1 MVSLE
6 TCKCTK
12 FFSDAVKKLHF
23 FVLLI
28 ILSLIP
34 ILYILQAMQYSS
46 ERVKNQK
53 LESKSEIFAYRLDK
67 NWEQTSWSL
76 LKVLAETPIG
86 EWFYATVSKVDLDF
100 NGKKLAFAKKTFKN
114 PDKSVQISEFQHSL
128 DMRRRLKSAGLPTW
142 HTYRPIKGEN
152 QILMTLGTKDQ
163 DMLISP
169 HNLWEKEKLFLQGC
183 RGNLL
188 NDQEPFF
195 QDIFSLIQKSSD
207 NKLSLAWDACFLKVH
222 DQKVSLLVGDFDQIG
237 VWKRNVD
244 EHIIFSSNIE
254 QFWLFLLEI
263 EKNLNIQLYS
273 DFFTFLIKQQN
284 SGLINQKIDLEYL
297 KAKVLYTMNGAL
309 D

>member
-1 MVSLE
+1 MLSLK
-6 TCKCTK
+6 TSKCTNI
-12 FFSDAVKKLHF
+12 FSDAVKKLHF
-23 FVLLI
+23 FMFLI
-28 ILSLIP
+28 ILSWVP
-34 ILYILQAMQYSS
+34 ILYILQAMQHSS
-46 ERVKNQK
+46 ERAKNQK
-53 LESKSEIFAYRLDK
+53 TESKREIFAYRIDK
-67 NWEQTSWSL
+67 NWKKTSWTL

-100 NGKKLAFAKKTFKN
+100 KGKKLAFAKKTFKN

-142 HTYRPIKGEN
+142 QTYRPIKGEN
-152 QILMTLGTKDQ
+152 QILMTLGNKDQ

-169 HNLWEKEKLFLQGC
+169 HNLWEKEKVFLQGC
-183 RGNLL
+183 RVNLL
-188 NDQEPFF
+188 EDQEVFF

-254 QFWLFLLEI
+254 QLWLFLLEI

-273 DFFTFLIKQQN
+273 DFFTFLIKEQN

>member
-1 MVSLE
+1 M
-6 TCKCTK
+6 
-12 FFSDAVKKLHF
+12 HF
-23 FVLLI
+23 FVFLS
-28 ILSLIP
+28 ILSLVS
-34 ILYILQAMQYSS
+34 ILYILQAMQHSS

-67 NWEQTSWSL
+67 NWEKTSWSL
-76 LKVLAETPIG
+76 LKVLAESPIG
-86 EWFYATVSKVDLDF
+86 EGFYARVSKVELDF

-114 PDKSVQISEFQHSL
+114 SDKAVQITEFQHSL
-128 DMRRRLKSAGLPTW
+128 DMRRRVKSAGLPTW
-142 HTYRPIKGEN
+142 QTYRPIKGEN
-152 QILMTLGTKDQ
+152 QILMTLGNKNQ

-169 HNLWEKEKLFLQGC
+169 HNLWEKENEFLQGC
-183 RGNLL
+183 GANLL
-188 NDQEPFF
+188 NDQELFF

-207 NKLSLAWDACFLKVH
+207 NKLSLAWDACFLKLH

-284 SGLINQKIDLEYL
+284 SGLINQKIDLENL
-297 KAKVLYTMNGAL
+297 KAKVLYMMS
-309 D
+309 

>member
-1 MVSLE
+1 MQFLLFLCILRWIFSFLSAMNSYLE
-6 TCKCTK
+6 
-12 FFSDAVKKLHF
+12 
-23 FVLLI
+23 
-28 ILSLIP
+28 
-34 ILYILQAMQYSS
+34 
-46 ERVKNQK
+46 ERRDGKTG
-53 LESKSEIFAYRLDK
+53 SKREIFAYRLDK

-86 EWFYATVSKVDLDF
+86 EGFYAAVSKVDLDF
-100 NGKKLAFAKKTFKN
+100 KGKKLAFAKKTFKN
-114 PDKSVQISEFQHSL
+114 PDKNIQISKFQHSL
-128 DMRRRLKSAGLPTW
+128 DIRRRVKSAGLPTW
-142 HTYRPIKGEN
+142 QTYRPIKGEN
-152 QILMTLGTKDQ
+152 QILMTLGNKDQ

-169 HNLWEKEKLFLQGC
+169 HNLWEKEKVFLQGC
-183 RGNLL
+183 RANLFR
-188 NDQEPFF
+188 DQELFF

-254 QFWLFLLEI
+254 QLWLFLLQI

-273 DFFTFLIKQQN
+273 DFFNFLIKQQN
-284 SGLINQKIDLEYL
+284 SGLINQKIDLKNL

>member
-1 MVSLE
+1 
-6 TCKCTK
+6 
-12 FFSDAVKKLHF
+12 LHF

-46 ERVKNQK
+46 ERAKNQK
-53 LESKSEIFAYRLDK
+53 TESKREIFAYRIDK
-67 NWEQTSWSL
+67 NWEQTSWIL
-76 LKVLAETPIG
+76 LKVLAESPIG
-86 EWFYATVSKVDLDF
+86 EWFYARVSKVDLDL

-114 PDKSVQISEFQHSL
+114 PDKAVQISAFQHSL
-128 DMRRRLKSAGLPTW
+128 DMRRRVKSAGLPTW
-142 HTYRPIKGEN
+142 QTYRPIKGEN
-152 QILMTLGTKDQ
+152 QILMTLGNKDQ

-169 HNLWEKEKLFLQGC
+169 HNLWEKEKVFLQRCGA
-183 RGNLL
+183 NLL
-188 NDQEPFF
+188 NDQELFF

-222 DQKVSLLVGDFDQIG
+222 ENKVSLLVGDFDQIG

-254 QFWLFLLEI
+254 QLWLFLLEI

-273 DFFTFLIKQQN
+273 DFFNFLIKQQN
-284 SGLINQKIDLEYL
+284 SGLINQKIDLKNL

>member
-1 MVSLE
+1 MKPAARTKVEFLLFLCILRWIFSFLSAMNSYLE
-6 TCKCTK
+6 
-12 FFSDAVKKLHF
+12 
-23 FVLLI
+23 
-28 ILSLIP
+28 
-34 ILYILQAMQYSS
+34 
-46 ERVKNQK
+46 ERRDEKT
-53 LESKSEIFAYRLDK
+53 ESKSEIFAYRLDK
-67 NWEQTSWSL
+67 NLEQTSWTL
-76 LKVLAETPIG
+76 LKVLAESPIG

-114 PDKSVQISEFQHSL
+114 PDKSIQFSEFQHSL
-128 DMRRRLKSAGLPTW
+128 DIRRRVKGAGLPTW
-142 HTYRPIKGEN
+142 QTYRPIKGEN

-169 HNLWEKEKLFLQGC
+169 HNLWEKEKVFLQGY
-183 RGNLL
+183 RANLL
-188 NDQEPFF
+188 NDQELFF

-244 EHIIFSSNIE
+244 ENVIFSSNIE

-284 SGLINQKIDLEYL
+284 SGLINQKIDLENL

>member
-1 MVSLE
+1 MQFLLFLCILRWIFSFLSAMNSYLE
-6 TCKCTK
+6 
-12 FFSDAVKKLHF
+12 
-23 FVLLI
+23 
-28 ILSLIP
+28 
-34 ILYILQAMQYSS
+34 
-46 ERVKNQK
+46 ERRDEKTG
-53 LESKSEIFAYRLDK
+53 SKREIFAYRIDK
-67 NWEQTSWSL
+67 NWEQTSWIL
-76 LKVLAETPIG
+76 LKVLAESPIG

-100 NGKKLAFAKKTFKN
+100 YGKKLAFAKKTFKN
-114 PDKSVQISEFQHSL
+114 PNKSVQISEFQHSL
-128 DMRRRLKSAGLPTW
+128 DIRRRVKSAGLPTW
-142 HTYRPIKGEN
+142 QTYRPIKGEN
-152 QILMTLGTKDQ
+152 QILMTLGNKDQ

-169 HNLWEKEKLFLQGC
+169 HNLWEKEKVFLQGY
-183 RGNLL
+183 RANLL
-188 NDQEPFF
+188 NDQELFF

-244 EHIIFSSNIE
+244 ENVIFSSNIE
-254 QFWLFLLEI
+254 QLWLFLLAI

-284 SGLINQKIDLEYL
+284 AGLINQKIDLKNL

>member
-1 MVSLE
+1 M
-6 TCKCTK
+6 
-12 FFSDAVKKLHF
+12 HF
-23 FVLLI
+23 LVFLI
-28 ILSLIP
+28 ILSLVS
-34 ILYILQAMQYSS
+34 ILYILQAMKQSLD
-46 ERVKNQK
+46 RVKNQK
-53 LESKSEIFAYRLDK
+53 TESKREIFAYRLDK

-86 EWFYATVSKVDLDF
+86 EWFYARVSKVDLNF
-100 NGKKLAFAKKTFKN
+100 KGKKLAFAKKTFKN
-114 PDKSVQISEFQHSL
+114 PDKAVQISKFQHSL

-142 HTYRPIKGEN
+142 QTYRPIKGES
-152 QILMTLGTKDQ
+152 QILMTLGNKNK

-188 NDQEPFF
+188 RDRELFF

-254 QFWLFLLEI
+254 QLWLFLLEI

-273 DFFTFLIKQQN
+273 DFFTFLIKKQN
-284 SGLINQKIDLEYL
+284 SGLINQKIDLENL
-297 KAKVLYTMNGAL
+297 KAKVLYMMSGAP

>member
-1 MVSLE
+1 M
-6 TCKCTK
+6 
-12 FFSDAVKKLHF
+12 HF
-23 FVLLI
+23 LVFLI
-28 ILSLIP
+28 ILSLVS
-34 ILYILQAMQYSS
+34 ILYILQAMKQSLD
-46 ERVKNQK
+46 RVKNQK
-53 LESKSEIFAYRLDK
+53 TESKREIFAYRLDK

-86 EWFYATVSKVDLDF
+86 EWFYARVSKVDLNF
-100 NGKKLAFAKKTFKN
+100 KGKKLAFAKKTFKN
-114 PDKSVQISEFQHSL
+114 PDKAVQISKFQHSL

-142 HTYRPIKGEN
+142 QTYRPIKGEN
-152 QILMTLGTKDQ
+152 QILMTLGNKDQ

-169 HNLWEKEKLFLQGC
+169 HNLWEKEKVFLQGC
-183 RGNLL
+183 RANLFG
-188 NDQEPFF
+188 DQELFF

-254 QFWLFLLEI
+254 QLWLFLLEI

-273 DFFTFLIKQQN
+273 DFFNFLIKQQN
-284 SGLINQKIDLEYL
+284 SGLINQKIDLENL
-297 KAKVLYTMNGAL
+297 KAKVLYMMSWAP

>member
-1 MVSLE
+1 MNSYLE
-6 TCKCTK
+6 
-12 FFSDAVKKLHF
+12 
-23 FVLLI
+23 
-28 ILSLIP
+28 
-34 ILYILQAMQYSS
+34 
-46 ERVKNQK
+46 ERRDEKTG
-53 LESKSEIFAYRLDK
+53 SKREIFAYRLDK
-67 NWEQTSWSL
+67 NWEQTFWAL

-86 EWFYATVSKVDLDF
+86 EWFYARVSKVDLDF
-100 NGKKLAFAKKTFKN
+100 KGKKLAFAKKTFKN
-114 PDKSVQISEFQHSL
+114 PYKALQISEFQHSL
-128 DMRRRLKSAGLPTW
+128 DMRRCVKSAGLPTW
-142 HTYRPIKGEN
+142 QTYRPIKGEN
-152 QILMTLGTKDQ
+152 QILMTLGNKDQ

-169 HNLWEKEKLFLQGC
+169 HNLWEKEKVFLQGY
-183 RGNLL
+183 RANLL
-188 NDQEPFF
+188 NDQELFF

-254 QFWLFLLEI
+254 QLWLFLLQI

-273 DFFTFLIKQQN
+273 DFFTFLIKEQN

>member
-6 TCKCTK
+6 TSKYTNI
-12 FFSDAVKKLHF
+12 FSDAVKKLHF
-23 FVLLI
+23 FVFLI
-28 ILSLIP
+28 ILSLVS
-34 ILYILQAMQYSS
+34 ILYILKAMKQSLD
-46 ERVKNQK
+46 RAKNQK
-53 LESKSEIFAYRLDK
+53 TESKSEIFAYRLDK
-67 NWEQTSWSL
+67 NWEQTSWTL

-100 NGKKLAFAKKTFKN
+100 KGKKLAFAKKTFKN
-114 PDKSVQISEFQHSL
+114 PDKSVQISKFQHSL
-128 DMRRRLKSAGLPTW
+128 DMRRCVKSAGLPTW
-142 HTYRPIKGEN
+142 QTYRPIKGEN
-152 QILMTLGTKDQ
+152 KILMTLGNKNE

-188 NDQEPFF
+188 NDQELFF
-195 QDIFSLIQKSSD
+195 QDIFSLIQKSRD

-244 EHIIFSSNIE
+244 ENVIFSSNIE
-254 QFWLFLLEI
+254 QLWLFLLAI

-284 SGLINQKIDLEYL
+284 SGLINQKIDLENL
-297 KAKVLYTMNGAL
+297 KAKVLYMMS
-309 D
+309 

>member
-1 MVSLE
+1 MQFLLFLCILRWIFSFLSAMNSYLE
-6 TCKCTK
+6 
-12 FFSDAVKKLHF
+12 
-23 FVLLI
+23 
-28 ILSLIP
+28 
-34 ILYILQAMQYSS
+34 
-46 ERVKNQK
+46 ERRDEKT
-53 LESKSEIFAYRLDK
+53 ESKSVIFAYRLDK
-67 NWEQTSWSL
+67 NWEKTSWSL

-86 EWFYATVSKVDLDF
+86 EWFYARVSKVDLDF
-100 NGKKLAFAKKTFKN
+100 NGKKVAFAKKTFKN
-114 PDKSVQISEFQHSL
+114 PDKTVQIQEFQHSL

-142 HTYRPIKGEN
+142 QTYRPIKGEN
-152 QILMTLGTKDQ
+152 QILMTLGNKDQ

-169 HNLWEKEKLFLQGC
+169 HNLWEKEKVFLQGC
-183 RGNLL
+183 RGNLFG
-188 NDQEPFF
+188 DQELFF

-254 QFWLFLLEI
+254 QLWLFLLQI

-273 DFFTFLIKQQN
+273 DFFNFLIKQQN

-297 KAKVLYTMNGAL
+297 KAKVLYTMS
-309 D
+309 

>member
-1 MVSLE
+1 
-6 TCKCTK
+6 
-12 FFSDAVKKLHF
+12 
-23 FVLLI
+23 
-28 ILSLIP
+28 
-34 ILYILQAMQYSS
+34 MQHSS
-46 ERVKNQK
+46 ERAKNQK
-53 LESKSEIFAYRLDK
+53 TESKSEIFAYRIDK
-67 NWEQTSWSL
+67 NWEQTSWAL

-86 EWFYATVSKVDLDF
+86 EWFYAAVSKVDLNF

-114 PDKSVQISEFQHSL
+114 PDKAVQIQEFQHSL
-128 DMRRRLKSAGLPTW
+128 DMRRCVKSAGLPTW
-142 HTYRPIKGEN
+142 QTYRPIKGEK

-244 EHIIFSSNIE
+244 ENVIFSSNIE

-273 DFFTFLIKQQN
+273 DFFTFLIKEQN

>member
-1 MVSLE
+1 MNSYLE
-6 TCKCTK
+6 
-12 FFSDAVKKLHF
+12 
-23 FVLLI
+23 
-28 ILSLIP
+28 
-34 ILYILQAMQYSS
+34 
-46 ERVKNQK
+46 ERRDEKTG
-53 LESKSEIFAYRLDK
+53 SKREIFAYRLDK
-67 NWEQTSWSL
+67 NWEQTSWAL

-86 EWFYATVSKVDLDF
+86 EWFYARVSKVDLDF
-100 NGKKLAFAKKTFKN
+100 KGKKLAFAKKTFKN
-114 PDKSVQISEFQHSL
+114 PYKALQISEFQHSL
-128 DMRRRLKSAGLPTW
+128 DIRRRLKSAGLPTW
-142 HTYRPIKGEN
+142 QTYRPIKGEN
-152 QILMTLGTKDQ
+152 QILMTLGNKDQ

-169 HNLWEKEKLFLQGC
+169 HKLWEKEKVFLQGY
-183 RGNLL
+183 RANLL
-188 NDQEPFF
+188 NDQELFF

-207 NKLSLAWDACFLKVH
+207 NKLSLAWDACFLKIH

-254 QFWLFLLEI
+254 QLWLFLLQI

-284 SGLINQKIDLEYL
+284 SGLINQKIDLENL

>member
-1 MVSLE
+1 MQFLLFLCILRWIFSFLSAMNSYLE
-6 TCKCTK
+6 
-12 FFSDAVKKLHF
+12 
-23 FVLLI
+23 
-28 ILSLIP
+28 
-34 ILYILQAMQYSS
+34 
-46 ERVKNQK
+46 ERRDEKTG
-53 LESKSEIFAYRLDK
+53 SKMEIFAYRLDK
-67 NWEQTSWSL
+67 NWEQISWSL

-114 PDKSVQISEFQHSL
+114 PDKAVQISEFQHSL
-128 DMRRRLKSAGLPTW
+128 DMRRCVKSAGLPTW
-142 HTYRPIKGEN
+142 QTYRPIKGEN
-152 QILMTLGTKDQ
+152 QILMTLGDKDQ

-169 HNLWEKEKLFLQGC
+169 HNLWEKEKVFLQRCGA
-183 RGNLL
+183 NLL
-188 NDQEPFF
+188 NDQELFF

-254 QFWLFLLEI
+254 QLWLFLLQI

-273 DFFTFLIKQQN
+273 DFFNFLIKQQN
-284 SGLINQKIDLEYL
+284 SGLINQKIDLKNL

-309 D
+309 E

>member
-1 MVSLE
+1 M
-6 TCKCTK
+6 
-12 FFSDAVKKLHF
+12 HF
-23 FVLLI
+23 FVFLI
-28 ILSLIP
+28 ILSLVS
-34 ILYILQAMQYSS
+34 ILYIPQAMQHSS
-46 ERVKNQK
+46 ERAKNQK
-53 LESKSEIFAYRLDK
+53 TESKSEIFAYRLDK
-67 NWEQTSWSL
+67 NWEQTSWTL

-86 EWFYATVSKVDLDF
+86 EGFYARVSKVDLDF
-100 NGKKLAFAKKTFKN
+100 KGKKIAFAKKTFKN
-114 PDKSVQISEFQHSL
+114 PDKTVQISEFQHSL

-142 HTYRPIKGEN
+142 QTYRPIKGEN
-152 QILMTLGTKDQ
+152 QILMTLGNKDQ

-169 HNLWEKEKLFLQGC
+169 HNLWEKEKVFLQGY
-183 RGNLL
+183 RANLL
-188 NDQEPFF
+188 NDQELFF

-222 DQKVSLLVGDFDQIG
+222 DQKVSLLIGDFDQIG

-254 QFWLFLLEI
+254 QLWLFLLEI

-284 SGLINQKIDLEYL
+284 SGLINQKIDLENL
-297 KAKVLYTMNGAL
+297 KAKVLYMMSWAP

>member
-1 MVSLE
+1 M
-6 TCKCTK
+6 
-12 FFSDAVKKLHF
+12 HF
-23 FVLLI
+23 FVHLI
-28 ILSLIP
+28 ILSLVS
-34 ILYILQAMQYSS
+34 ILYILQAMKHSLD
-46 ERVKNQK
+46 RAKDK
-53 LESKSEIFAYRLDK
+53 KTESKREIFAYRLDK
-67 NWEQTSWSL
+67 NWEKTSWSL

-86 EWFYATVSKVDLDF
+86 EWFYARVSKVDLDF
-100 NGKKLAFAKKTFKN
+100 KGKKLAFKN
-114 PDKSVQISEFQHSL
+114 PDKAVQFSKFQHSL
-128 DMRRRLKSAGLPTW
+128 DIRRRVKSAGLPTW
-142 HTYRPIKGEN
+142 QTYRPIKGEN
-152 QILMTLGTKDQ
+152 QILMTLGNKDQ

-169 HNLWEKEKLFLQGC
+169 HNLWEREKVFLQGC
-183 RGNLL
+183 RGNLFG
-188 NDQEPFF
+188 DQELFF

-254 QFWLFLLEI
+254 QLWLFLLEI

-273 DFFTFLIKQQN
+273 DFFTFLIKEQN

-297 KAKVLYTMNGAL
+297 KAKVLYTMNRAL